1 MRRIVSST
9 TLVMEAFVLGFAIL
23 IARENDAPGWQLAA
37 LAVFALVLLLFP
49 RVLSRRGAY
58 TVGSALQVALV
69 LTGLIVSVMWFLGTL
84 FAVLWFGF
92 LALSIGVENDQRA
105 RAAAAEP
112 EAPADPG

>member
-9 TLVMEAFVLGFAIL
+9 TLVMEAFVLAFALL
-23 IARENDAPGWQLAA
+23 IARDRHVAGWPVAC
-37 LAVFALVLLLFP
+37 LAVLAVVLLLFP
-49 RVLSRRGAY
+49 GVLRRRGAY
-58 TVGSALQVALV
+58 AVGSVLQVALV

-105 RAAAAEP
+105 RAAA
-112 EAPADPG
+112 EAAGDRR